1 MLTIESCHHS
11 SVPAAVSILTRLP
24 LFATLPIA
32 LLSLKA
38 DFDLFAFLSPRADL
52 LSLLS
57 LKADLLALLSFRIG
71 VAPILFFKSDLSFDF
86 ATDRLFS
93 LLLALLFKSFL
104 ESFAP
109 LGLLWSLAF

>member
-1 MLTIESCHHS
+1 
-11 SVPAAVSILTRLP
+11 
-24 LFATLPIA
+24 
-32 LLSLKA
+32 
-38 DFDLFAFLSPRADL
+38 
-52 LSLLS
+52 
-57 LKADLLALLSFRIG
+57 
-71 VAPILFFKSDLSFDF
+71 LSFDF